1 MSQRIL
7 FLGQA
12 LEKEDFDKV
21 FEEWYEEKMLGFKRA
36 VNKFLKKHFRD
47 YTDEER
53 KHLKKNDPK
62 YVNLTNTA
70 QVLADWNYI
79 ESTYL
84 GNDPVEL
91 MVTWRNSKDLNS
103 EIIFSTRLNMET
115 MSTDRKNITLSLKQA
130 LALYEETKHVKAMQ
144 EIQDVLNEHYKN
156 MISSLKTLLS
166 LEEAHRFHQ
175 FLGPQGK
182 NSKANNLHYSYAHGN
197 PEGYLRFF
205 SEGQEQSQGV
215 LMDCF
220 LNHIAGHHHQILD
233 IMTTTSDSSTVSD
246 IVLAQAINSLKTGF
260 RSEFESEDEFY
271 EWMYR
276 GTNKTPWYKGG
287 DMVIFDTNGKIV
299 LNIQAKNNFK
309 NSAAELSFDSFVT
322 ELRGLTDYK
331 VSEKDKIR
339 EKMWKIFSMEIEH
352 GAVPAKIDNKI
363 EQTAEKLI
371 EDGLSGII
379 KK

>member
-175 FLGPQGK
+175 FL
-182 NSKANNLHYSYAHGN
+182 
-197 PEGYLRFF
+197 
-205 SEGQEQSQGV
+205 
-215 LMDCF
+215 
-220 LNHIAGHHHQILD
+220 
-233 IMTTTSDSSTVSD
+233 
-246 IVLAQAINSLKTGF
+246 
-260 RSEFESEDEFY
+260 
-271 EWMYR
+271 
-276 GTNKTPWYKGG
+276 
-287 DMVIFDTNGKIV
+287 
-299 LNIQAKNNFK
+299 
-309 NSAAELSFDSFVT
+309 
-322 ELRGLTDYK
+322 
-331 VSEKDKIR
+331 
-339 EKMWKIFSMEIEH
+339 
-352 GAVPAKIDNKI
+352 
-363 EQTAEKLI
+363 KLV
-371 EDGLSGII
+371 
-379 KK
+379 